1 MKCDNGES
9 LGTQTSNVYSL
20 CDRCWCRNFG
30 TITIAGVKKPF
41 LEVLQDSLKKMG
53 MTRKEGETI
62 DQWGKRCREATS
74 LNPKMLGG
82 LA

>member
-1 MKCDNGES
+1 MKCDNCES
-9 LGTQTSNVYSL
+9 LATQTSNVYSL
-20 CDRCWCRNFG
+20 CDRCWCRDYG
-30 TITIAGVKKPF
+30 TITIGGVKKPF

-62 DQWGKRCREATS
+62 NQWGKRCRAHT
-74 LNPKMLGG
+74 PKHYGG